1 MKFLWRNSVFIL
13 FPVVM
18 VAILFLAQMS
28 FGTAFR
34 FGEWGEKSIIEST
47 LIVAKEKIERV
58 EETISTTNDTFFR
71 IIDPKAVDMA
81 CERWQETISP
91 TSIIAAGAII
101 DDHGDVAAFF
111 FRDRDLERSKLYY
124 NMITREVVPLIDK
137 YDSLG
142 QYKHLHRPIW
152 GEHRLITH
160 YTTTFEEQDYTVCLL
175 YDTKTI
181 VDELLQDVLS
191 NVGKNRTVNVVD
203 DRNQLIYGRS
213 IGGSEEF
220 IVSRRFPSTLY
231 KWRLQIAPISD
242 ALFNPKAQA
251 RAKHFSQ
258 IVLIP
263 LALGVIVLGLIVLY
277 LSNVRERRLNRLKS
291 DFIANVTHEFKTP
304 LSLIR
309 MFVEL
314 LMMGKVTDKKKEK
327 HYHDVILRETERL
340 TSLIDNVLNIS
351 KIEHGQGSYSFKTT
365 SVSDAVGHSVEIC
378 RNRLEKS
385 KINLDYSVAKNIPNA
400 SIDDHAITLAV
411 VNLID
416 NAAKYARGTDMVG
429 VGLSHADDIIRID
442 VIDHGVGIPTNQLK
456 KIFERFYRVPSPE
469 ILKQRGSGIG
479 LSLVKHI
486 AEGHGGTVQ
495 VTSVQGKET
504 RFSILIPR
512 SRDL

>member
-1 MKFLWRNSVFIL
+1 
-13 FPVVM
+13 M

-47 LIVAKEKIERV
+47 LIVTKEKIDRV
-58 EETISTTNDTFFR
+58 EETVRTTNDTFFR
-71 IIDPKAVDMA
+71 IIDPETIDMS
-81 CERWQETISP
+81 CEPWREAISP
-91 TSIIAAGAII
+91 TSIIAAAALI
-101 DDHGDVAAFF
+101 DEYGDVVAFF
-111 FRDRDLERSKLYY
+111 FRDRDLERAKLYY
-124 NMITREVVPLIDK
+124 NMMTREVVPLIEK

-142 QYKHLHRPIW
+142 QYKHLHKPIW

-160 YTTTFEEQDYTVCLL
+160 YTTTFDEQDYTVCLL
-175 YDTKTI
+175 YDTKSI
-181 VDELLQDVLS
+181 VDELLQDVLQ

-213 IGGSEEF
+213 IDGSGEF

-231 KWRLQIAPISD
+231 KWRLQIAPISG

-258 IVLIP
+258 IILIP

-277 LSNVRERRLNRLKS
+277 LSNVRERRLSRLKS

-314 LMMGKVTDKKKEK
+314 LLMGKVTDKNKEK

-351 KIEHGQGSYSFKTT
+351 KIEHGQGSYIFKTT
-365 SVSDAVGHSVEIC
+365 SVSDAVGHGVEIC

-385 KINLDYSVAKNIPNA
+385 KINLEYTVTKNVPNA

-416 NAAKYARGTDMVG
+416 NASKYARGTDMVG
-429 VGLSHADDIIRID
+429 VELSHVDDIVRID
-442 VIDHGVGIPTNQLK
+442 VLDHGVGIPSNQLK

-486 AEGHGGTVQ
+486 AEGHGGTVH
-495 VTSVQGKET
+495 VTSIQGKET
-504 RFSILIPR
+504 RFSIHLPL

>member
-1 MKFLWRNSVFIL
+1 
-13 FPVVM
+13 M

-34 FGEWGEKSIIEST
+34 FGEWGERSIIEST

-58 EETISTTNDTFFR
+58 EETVSTTNDTFFR
-71 IIDPKAVDMA
+71 IIDPKAIDMS
-81 CERWQETISP
+81 CERWRETISP
-91 TSIIAAGAII
+91 TSLVAAAALI
-101 DDHGDVAAFF
+101 DEFGDVVAFF
-111 FRDRDLERSKLYY
+111 YRDKDRERARLYY
-124 NMITREVVPLIDK
+124 NMMTREVVPLLEK

-160 YTTTFEEQDYTVCLL
+160 YTTTYEQQDYTVCLL

-181 VDELLQDVLS
+181 VGDLLQDVLY

-203 DRNQLIYGRS
+203 DRNQLIYGRN
-213 IGGSEEF
+213 IDGSGEF

-231 KWRLQIAPISD
+231 KWRLQIAPISE

-251 RAKHFSQ
+251 RARRFSQ
-258 IVLIP
+258 IILIP

-277 LSNVRERRLNRLKS
+277 LSNVRERRLSRLKS
-291 DFIANVTHEFKTP
+291 DFIANVSHEFKTP

-314 LMMGKVTDKKKEK
+314 LLMGKVTDDKKAK

-351 KIEHGQGSYSFKTT
+351 KIEHGQGSYSFKTA

-378 RNRLEKS
+378 RDRLEKS
-385 KINLDYSVAKNIPNA
+385 KINLEYKVIGNVPNA

-416 NAAKYARGTDMVG
+416 NAAKYARGTDMVR
-429 VGLSHADDIIRID
+429 VEASYVDDLIHID
-442 VIDHGVGIPTNQLK
+442 VIDHGVGIPPNQNK
-456 KIFERFYRVPSPE
+456 KIFERFYRIPSPE
-469 ILKQRGSGIG
+469 NLRQRGSGIG

-486 AEGHGGTVQ
+486 AEGHGGTVH
-495 VTSVQGKET
+495 VVSAQGKET
-504 RFSILIPR
+504 RFTIQIPV
-512 SRDL
+512 SMDT